1 MPDRHVT
8 GGARRQAR
16 ASRRIAAA
24 THACAMAMRR
34 VLLAAVLLVPLW
46 GCSAP
51 ERLFA
56 VPAPLTTRA
65 GVLADIPNTRFW
77 LDDMSGALQAEA
89 VASVHREEAYRAKTG
104 RTGPLPAANFLA
116 VSGGGDNGA
125 FGAGLL
131 VGWTKAGTRQE
142 FKYVTGVSTGALIA
156 PLAFMGSEYD
166 NDLRRAYTEISQK
179 DVMRKRWITA
189 AIFNDGMADN
199 TPLFEL
205 VSTFV
210 TPDLLSRIGEEYHKG
225 RLLFIGTTDLDS
237 QRPVIWNM
245 TAIAASG
252 QPESLDLFRKI
263 LVASAA
269 IPGVFPPVMI
279 EVEADGKTYS
289 EMHVDGGTVAQ
300 VFLYPASL
308 HVTELSARYGAART
322 RNAYI
327 IRNAQM
333 KPDWRNVERRTTT
346 IAGRAV
352 GSLLTMQGIGDLY
365 RLYLTTQRDGVDYNL
380 AMIGNDFDAPHPDQF
395 DRGYMNALFNYGYQK
410 AVNGYKWEKYPP
422 GYTP

>member
-1 MPDRHVT
+1 MPDSQVT
-8 GGARRQAR
+8 SVARFQVRS
-16 ASRRIAAA
+16 SRRMAAEL
-24 THACAMAMRR
+24 HAFAMAMRR
-34 VLLAAVLLVPLW
+34 VLLAAVLLVPLS

-56 VPAPLTTRA
+56 VPAPLTMRA
-65 GVLADIPNTRFW
+65 DVIVDIPNARFW
-77 LDDMSGALQAEA
+77 LDDDSGALQTEA
-89 VASVHREEAYRAKTG
+89 IESFKRELAYRDKSG
-104 RTGPLPAANFLA
+104 RKGPLPAASFLA

-131 VGWTKAGTRQE
+131 VGWTKAGTRPE

-156 PLAFMGSEYD
+156 PLAFMGPEYD
-166 NDLRRAYTEISQK
+166 DDLRRAYTEISQK

-199 TPLFEL
+199 KPLFEL

-210 TPDLLSRIGEEYHKG
+210 TPDLLARIGKEYRKG

-252 QPESLDLFRKI
+252 QPGSLDLFRKI

-279 EVEADGKTYS
+279 EVEADGKTYQ

-300 VFLYPASL
+300 VFLYPAAINIG
-308 HVTELSARYGAART
+308 ELSARYGAGRQ
-322 RNAYI
+322 RIAYI

-333 KPDWRNVERRTTT
+333 KPDWSNVERRTTS

-380 AMIGNDFDAPHPDQF
+380 AIIGNDFDAPHPDQF

-422 GYTP
+422 GYRP